1 MDCATLPDLDS
12 LDVEALKALAIRH
25 RVEIAAQRAEIAAR
39 DAAIAIREAEIASRD
54 AEIAQQRQTLSD
66 ELAELR
72 RSSSEQIE
80 HLKLV
85 IEKLRRRV
93 FGVKSE
99 KIVIQL
105 EQLELHLEELES
117 SQAEMEA
124 AVERVLPAAEPKTRS
139 RRKPLPEHLPR
150 EVVSHAFHGDCCPD
164 CGGQLR
170 QFGEDVSEQLEYI
183 PDSFKVIR
191 HVRPKFACSG
201 CEHVVEAPAPSRPI
215 ERGLAGPGLL
225 AHVLVSKFADHL
237 PLYRQS
243 EIYARQGV
251 EIERST
257 LAGWVGGAS
266 ELLAPLIDAIQKH
279 VLAGAKLHA
288 DDTPMPVLAPGSGK
302 TKTGRLWTYVRDDR
316 PAGEDTAPAVWF
328 AYSEDRKGEHPRQ
341 HLKNFRGGLQADAYA
356 GFHHLY
362 GDGAIYEVACWAH
375 ARRKFHEI
383 HVIHAS
389 PTTTE
394 ALARIGALYA
404 IEDEVRGKPAD
415 LRLSVR
421 QARARPLL
429 EDLRKWMEKALH
441 SLSAKSE
448 TAAAIRYALSRW
460 RALTRYTEDGLL
472 EIDNSAAE
480 RALRAVAL
488 GRKNYLFAG
497 SDCGGERAAVMY
509 SLIGTA
515 LCRVRHSADHAA
527 LPTMPNGSRILLS
540 RVRRCRPI
548 AQCCRAATRH
558 SLEDLQSVEERKQL
572 ISWSVPAGAF
582 FVQRVEFCQ
591 SCFLECQVRM
601 QVDLRGFE

>member
-1 MDCATLPDLDS
+1 MVAVPLPDLDS
-12 LDVEALKALAIRH
+12 LDVEALKALVISQHGELKKQQEALTEQCQIL
-25 RVEIAAQRAEIAAR
+25 AE
-39 DAAIAIREAEIASRD
+39 
-54 AEIAQQRQTLSD
+54 QRQTLAEQIK
-66 ELAELR
+66 ELC
-72 RSSSEQIE
+72 SGNEQIE

-85 IEKLRRRV
+85 IEKLRRRI

-124 AVERVLPAAEPKTRS
+124 AVERVTPAEEPKARS

-150 EVVSHAFHGDCCPD
+150 EVVTHLPHGDCCPD

-170 QFGEDVSEQLEYI
+170 QFGHDVTEQLEYI
-183 PDSFKVIR
+183 PESFKVIR
-191 HVRPKFACSG
+191 HVRPKFTCNG
-201 CEHVVEAPAPSRPI
+201 CDRVVEAPAPSRPI

-243 EIYARQGV
+243 EIYARHGV

-266 ELLAPLIDAIQKH
+266 DLLSPLVDAIQKH
-279 VLAGAKLHA
+279 VLAGSKLHA

-328 AYSEDRKGEHPRQ
+328 AYSEDRKGERPRQ
-341 HLKNFRGGLQADAYA
+341 HLKDFKGGLQADAYA

-383 HVIHAS
+383 HAIHAS

-394 ALARIGALYA
+394 ALERIRDLYV
-404 IEDEVRGKPAD
+404 IEDQIRGKPAD
-415 LRLSVR
+415 LRLTIR
-421 QARARPLL
+421 QTRARPLL
-429 EDLRKWMEKALH
+429 DDFRKWMEKTLC
-441 SLSAKSE
+441 SLSSKSE
-448 TAAAIRYALSRW
+448 TAGAIRYALSRW
-460 RALTRYTEDGLL
+460 RALTRYTEDGHL

-497 SDCGGERAAVMY
+497 SDAGGDRAAAIY
-509 SLIGTA
+509 SLIGSAKLNGLDPELYLRTVLA
-515 LCRVRHSADHAA
+515 KIADH
-527 LPTMPNGSRILLS
+527 PISRIEELLPWNLAPSLQTQS
-540 RVRRCRPI
+540 R
-548 AQCCRAATRH
+548 QAA
-558 SLEDLQSVEERKQL
+558 
-572 ISWSVPAGAF
+572 
-582 FVQRVEFCQ
+582 
-591 SCFLECQVRM
+591 
-601 QVDLRGFE
+601 

>member
-1 MDCATLPDLDS
+1 MVAVPLPDLDS
-12 LDVEALKALAIRH
+12 LDVEALKALVISQHGELKKQQEALTEQCQIL
-25 RVEIAAQRAEIAAR
+25 AE
-39 DAAIAIREAEIASRD
+39 
-54 AEIAQQRQTLSD
+54 QRQTLAEQIK
-66 ELAELR
+66 ELC
-72 RSSSEQIE
+72 SGNEQIE

-85 IEKLRRRV
+85 IEKLRRRI

-124 AVERVLPAAEPKTRS
+124 AVERVTPAEEPKARS

-150 EVVSHAFHGDCCPD
+150 EVVTHLPHGDCCPD

-170 QFGEDVSEQLEYI
+170 QFGHDVTEQLEYI
-183 PDSFKVIR
+183 PESFKVIR
-191 HVRPKFACSG
+191 HVRPKFACNG
-201 CEHVVEAPAPSRPI
+201 CDRVVEAPAPSRPI

-243 EIYARQGV
+243 EIYARHGV

-266 ELLAPLIDAIQKH
+266 DLLSPLVDAIQKH
-279 VLAGAKLHA
+279 VLAGSKLHA

-328 AYSEDRKGEHPRQ
+328 AYSEDRKGERPRQ
-341 HLKNFRGGLQADAYA
+341 HLKDFKGGLQADAYA

-383 HVIHAS
+383 HAIHAS

-394 ALARIGALYA
+394 ALERIRDLYV
-404 IEDEVRGKPAD
+404 IEDQIRGKPAD
-415 LRLSVR
+415 LRLTIR
-421 QARARPLL
+421 QTRARPLL
-429 EDLRKWMEKALH
+429 DDFRKWMEKTLC
-441 SLSAKSE
+441 SLSSKSE
-448 TAAAIRYALSRW
+448 TAGAIRYALSRW
-460 RALTRYTEDGLL
+460 RALTRYTEDGHL

-497 SDCGGERAAVMY
+497 SDAGGDRAAAIY
-509 SLIGTA
+509 SLIGSAKLNGLDPELYLRTVLA
-515 LCRVRHSADHAA
+515 KIADH
-527 LPTMPNGSRILLS
+527 PISRIEELLPWNLAPSLQTQS
-540 RVRRCRPI
+540 R
-548 AQCCRAATRH
+548 QAA
-558 SLEDLQSVEERKQL
+558 
-572 ISWSVPAGAF
+572 
-582 FVQRVEFCQ
+582 
-591 SCFLECQVRM
+591 
-601 QVDLRGFE
+601 